1 MYETKES
8 KTVSA
13 WVTESDL
20 VIGFGLGTIFSI
32 DSMNFYKFD
41 TKA

>member
-20 VIGFGLGTIFSI
+20 VIGFGLGYNLRPH
-32 DSMNFYKFD
+32 MEKWLWG
-41 TKA
+41 KKK